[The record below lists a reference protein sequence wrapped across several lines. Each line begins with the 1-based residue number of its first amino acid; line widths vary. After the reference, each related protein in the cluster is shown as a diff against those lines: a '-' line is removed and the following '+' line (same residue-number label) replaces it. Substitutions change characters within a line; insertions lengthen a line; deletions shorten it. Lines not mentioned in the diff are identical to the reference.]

1 MFERNKTDLKRKFK
15 ITGLNAPRGVAVED
29 DIIYVVDSDNHR
41 ILTFNSDGNLMNK
54 STGKFK
60 HPRGI
65 AVTSKWIFVC
75 DRDNSRIVIL
85 DKGLK
90 SVFAV
95 INKENILNHPHDIAC
110 LCCSSQQYELY
121 ITNSNGKIIVLK
133 AFLDDNQPA
142 KILNMHIISE
152 AHMGIKFEGKN
163 IRSTDLRSICIV
175 NEHFLYV
182 TEMCNGG
189 RLICLDLKKGG
200 CCVYTL
206 KRKNK
211 RKCRP
216 TIVTHCGNIIV
227 HTESVPKPNRCP
239 GFFLHFFEH
248 TSMYPPHIRFLELTL
263 TT

>member
-1 MFERNKTDLKRKFK
+1 M
-15 ITGLNAPRGVAVED
+15 AVED

-41 ILTFNSDGNLMNK
+41 ILTFDSDGNFMNK
-54 STGKFK
+54 STGRFK

-75 DRDNSRIVIL
+75 DRGNSRIVIL

-90 SVFAV
+90 SAFAV
-95 INKENILNHPHDIAC
+95 INRDILDQPHDIAC
-110 LCCSSQQYELY
+110 LCDSSQQYKLY

-133 AFLDDNQPA
+133 VYLDQTA
-142 KILNMHIISE
+142 EIRNMHIISE
-152 AHMGIKFEGKN
+152 AHMGIELEGKN
-163 IRSTDLRSICIV
+163 IRSKDLRSICIV
-175 NEHFLYV
+175 NENFLYV

-206 KRKNK
+206 KRKTKNK
-211 RKCRP
+211 TKCRP
-216 TIVTHCGNIIV
+216 TIVTHCGNIIA

-263 TT
+263 T